1 MTPSSAYA
9 PLTAYLRAWLHT
21 TPAPGLAVAIT
32 DRQRTLYAAGIGYAD
47 AAARRPVLL
56 DTTFQIGSIGK
67 SMTALAIM
75 QLVDAR
81 RLDLNAPV
89 TTHLPW
95 LAIPSPYAPIA
106 LRHLLSHTA
115 GLPAGSDFTP
125 AARYEAYALRH
136 TRPAWAPGSRFHY
149 SNTGYKILGWLLED
163 VTGQSY
169 AAILQQRV
177 LNPLGMNDT
186 DAVITHAARR
196 RMATGYIPLH
206 DDRPYRQGDTLIP
219 APWMEYAAGDGSVAT
234 TAGDLARY
242 ARLWLNE
249 GRIDDSRALI
259 APASCRMMTTPAIKM
274 ARGDRYQHDYGYG
287 YGIISHHAANY
298 DSDGHHSGGHH
309 PADHHFIGH
318 GGSAVG
324 FRAIMLADLTDG
336 LAAVILCNGGD
347 ADTYAPARCAL
358 RFAAARRDAR
368 PPPEPPPLPD
378 PTRIAN
384 PSRYA
389 GDYTNPA
396 TGATL
401 SVRADG
407 HRLRLR
413 AGPVAA
419 ILQHIDGNTFVVPDD
434 AFAPFPVRFRPAPS
448 AAAAT
453 MPDEPAPGAMMAEVY
468 HGGNVYIRATAGATS
483 PDDPTGSSNPP
494 LDPDPRLSPL
504 VGHYRSHAPYV
515 SNFRII
521 QRQGSLYLA
530 WPNGGEEPLT
540 PEPSAAG
547 IAASFAVGPPGA
559 ATPERV
565 RFDPI
570 VGSRALRVRWAGG
583 GDFYRV
589 DD

>member
-1 MTPSSAYA
+1 MTTADPFT

-21 TPAPGLAVAIT
+21 TPAPGLAVAVT

-56 DTTFQIGSIGK
+56 DTTFQIGSIAK
-67 SMTALAIM
+67 SMTALAVM
-75 QLVDAR
+75 QLVENR

-177 LNPLGMNDT
+177 LHPLGMNDT

-249 GRIDDSRALI
+249 GRIDASRALI
-259 APASCRMMTTPAIKM
+259 SPASYGMMIAPAIKM

-287 YGIISHHAANY
+287 CGIISHHAE
-298 DSDGHHSGGHH
+298 G
-309 PADHHFIGH
+309 HHFIGH
-318 GGSAVG
+318 GGSTVG

-336 LAAVILCNGGD
+336 IAAVILCNGGD

-368 PPPEPPPLPD
+368 PPPEPPPLPN

-401 SVRADG
+401 SLRADG
-407 HRLRLR
+407 RRLRLR
-413 AGPVAA
+413 AGTVAST
-419 ILQHIDGNTFVVPDD
+419 LQHIDGNTFVVPDD
-434 AFAPFPVRFRPAPS
+434 AFDPFPLRFH
-448 AAAAT
+448 
-453 MPDEPAPGAMMAEVY
+453 PDAVGAMMTEAY
-468 HGGNVYIRATAGATS
+468 HGGDVYIRAGGPTS
-483 PDDPTGSSNPP
+483 PDDPTGNPNPP

-521 QRQGSLYLA
+521 QRRRRLYLA

-540 PEPSAAG
+540 PEPFAPKPYTPEPPDAAAPSA
-547 IAASFAVGPPGA
+547 SYAVGPPGEP
-559 ATPERV
+559 TPERL

-570 VGSRALRVRWAGG
+570 VGRRALRVRWAGG